1 MAMTFQEIAASGQRA
16 REQLSQTERDLNK
29 QMLAIED
36 AAIAAGRA
44 MTAAEKE
51 QWDER
56 DAALRDVLRRKKQV
70 ADATAMALDASPD
83 AVALRKRFQSI
94 NRDLE
99 KTKEQ
104 LEDIADTAKK
114 VAKAIQ
120 IIEQIVAN
128 VPLPI

>member
-1 MAMTFQEIAASGQRA
+1 
-16 REQLSQTERDLNK
+16 
-29 QMLAIED
+29 
-36 AAIAAGRA
+36 
-44 MTAAEKE
+44 
-51 QWDER
+51 
-56 DAALRDVLRRKKQV
+56 
-70 ADATAMALDASPD
+70 MALDASPD